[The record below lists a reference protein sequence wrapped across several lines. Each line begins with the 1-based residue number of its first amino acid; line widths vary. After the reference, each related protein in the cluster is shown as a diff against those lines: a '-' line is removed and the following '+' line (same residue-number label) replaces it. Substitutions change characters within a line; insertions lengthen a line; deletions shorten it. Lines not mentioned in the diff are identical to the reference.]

1 MCWRAT
7 SHNLA
12 PTTTTKNYRATAQMA
27 PRSRITDTPADAA
40 ANSANKAAQAKLDVA
55 PKTTPGSLTA
65 GHNTTLSS
73 DTTYCGLLGGLV
85 TKLDRVL
92 RAPNL
97 IIESAKAA
105 VNGHE
110 RPFDI
115 DCAQS
120 NKEGRTGMK
129 SSFRVV
135 LLACVAW
142 SGLKTFGFQGYDAE
156 YDAIMP
162 LINNI
167 RIDKMY
173 MNLGY
178 SEQENMSTALREDSY
193 SGVCENL
200 VKQMFPHMP
209 PKGKKFRHL
218 DVGMGY
224 GDQCDLFT
232 KEFGHDLTGINIS
245 PAQISVAKHRFPELD
260 LRVMS
265 ATDLK
270 FPDNTFDVVTSVE
283 SAFHYDTREDFF
295 REAYRVLKPG
305 GKLLILDILL
315 PRPHKYSY
323 QFFKSFW
330 DKMGVQY
337 TILQHG
343 VGLLGILKST
353 LFGNS
358 PVPNEN
364 LIDSV
369 DEYGDKLS
377 ANGFFNSTIKDISEN
392 VVVFRNTRLFSY
404 FNSYDTLTDG
414 VNTFSHPFSSG
425 ALANLPSRLAVPMAK
440 SFHQHVKPPHSTSMD
455 PFTFLPFCDTYVLV
469 IAKK

>member
-1 MCWRAT
+1 
-7 SHNLA
+7 
-12 PTTTTKNYRATAQMA
+12 
-27 PRSRITDTPADAA
+27 
-40 ANSANKAAQAKLDVA
+40 
-55 PKTTPGSLTA
+55 
-65 GHNTTLSS
+65 
-73 DTTYCGLLGGLV
+73 
-85 TKLDRVL
+85 
-92 RAPNL
+92 
-97 IIESAKAA
+97 
-105 VNGHE
+105 
-110 RPFDI
+110 
-115 DCAQS
+115 
-120 NKEGRTGMK
+120 
-129 SSFRVV
+129 
-135 LLACVAW
+135 
-142 SGLKTFGFQGYDAE
+142 
-156 YDAIMP
+156 MP
-162 LINNI
+162 LISNI

-178 SEQENMSTALREDSY
+178 SEQEDMVAALREDSY

-209 PKGKKFRHL
+209 PKGKKSRHL

-260 LRVMS
+260 LRTMS

-283 SAFHYDTREDFF
+283 SAFHYDTREDFL

-343 VGLLGILKST
+343 VGLLGILKRT
-353 LFGNS
+353 LFNNS

-369 DEYGDKLS
+369 DEYRDKLS

-392 VVVFRNTRLFSY
+392 VVLFRNTRLFSF

-414 VNTFSHPFSSG
+414 VNAFSHPFSSG
-425 ALANLPSRLAVPMAK
+425 ALANLPSGLAVPMAK
-440 SFHQHVKPPHSTSMD
+440 SFYQHVKPPRSPSMN
-455 PFTFLPFCDTYVLV
+455 PFAFLPFCDTYVLV
-469 IAKK
+469 IATK